1 MPSFPSPLDTTI
13 TLNFERINRIRK
25 ISSGKTCPIT
35 ALSANEAPSLRH
47 LVAPLGSPRLSM
59 EGLIKTRLIMSALL
73 TRDCKLCE
81 THGRGRA
88 APIRL
93 RGWLRANGR
102 GWLTW
107 LRIEAEEETLE
118 GEDDARR
125 LVIGTADAEEASFS
139 LRSARANPPS
149 RELNLRRFYTRVCWE
164 GNWLG
169 GERRHW
175 FRDVAIFSS
184 HISSIYLSRVKLNF
198 NNCFTKKWKM
208 FDESNFV
215 DTFIIAK

>member
-1 MPSFPSPLDTTI
+1 MPPFPSPLDTTI

-25 ISSGKTCPIT
+25 ISSGKTCLIT

-47 LVAPLGSPRLSM
+47 LVAPISLDGGFNQNTTNYVCSPYERLQT
-59 EGLIKTRLIMSALL
+59 LRDTWTRV
-73 TRDCKLCE
+73 
-81 THGRGRA
+81 

-93 RGWLRANGR
+93 RGWLRASGR